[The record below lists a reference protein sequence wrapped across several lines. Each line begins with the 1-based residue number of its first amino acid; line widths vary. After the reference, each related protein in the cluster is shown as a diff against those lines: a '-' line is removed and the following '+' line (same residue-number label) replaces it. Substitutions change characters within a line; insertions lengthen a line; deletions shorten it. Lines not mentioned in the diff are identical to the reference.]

1 MAHRSSS
8 SIARSAACLGSGS
21 ENSPALPF
29 DWHMSN
35 ELFVLLF
42 FPSHFSYFIFFLV
55 PLTCERLGVFWVIF
69 LLVQFVCEIVFPP
82 VIPQV
87 LSAAHTHSSSVRRYI
102 YPTACMSSLQSTD
115 TELWVSFSA
124 FVTRFLYLFDWS
136 AGAFITFSQLWL
148 SGVLSA

>member
-42 FPSHFSYFIFFLV
+42 FPSHFSYFIFFFGALDMR
-55 PLTCERLGVFWVIF
+55 TSWS
-69 LLVQFVCEIVFPP
+69 
-82 VIPQV
+82 V
-87 LSAAHTHSSSVRRYI
+87 LSN
-102 YPTACMSSLQSTD
+102 
-115 TELWVSFSA
+115 FSA
-124 FVTRFLYLFDWS
+124 CTICV
-136 AGAFITFSQLWL
+136 
-148 SGVLSA
+148 